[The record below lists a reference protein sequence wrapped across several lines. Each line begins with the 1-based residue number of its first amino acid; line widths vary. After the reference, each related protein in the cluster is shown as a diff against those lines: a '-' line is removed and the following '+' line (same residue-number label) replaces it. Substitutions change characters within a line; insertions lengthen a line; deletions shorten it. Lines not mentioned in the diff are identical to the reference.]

1 MCEKTLEE
9 KQEKSCFV
17 DSETASASFYMF
29 NLHQLERC
37 RQVKSHQKMFY
48 HITWEVSRVRPGQ

>member
-1 MCEKTLEE
+1 MCEKTLGE

-48 HITWEVSRVRPGQ
+48 HIT